1 MTRARQEVEGLRMKR
16 RLTIRQYATRGENIN
31 TTLNRIVILAK
42 KEVEY
47 YYIGIYDNNKYR
59 MMIKAHYIP
68 LIERLAN
75 DNWYKISNE
84 VHFIE
89 DAFRRIRYAIRT
101 FDVERGD
108 FEKRVKYYI
117 YRSLREYCG
126 RRGEK

>member
-1 MTRARQEVEGLRMKR
+1 MKR